1 MTSAPVTSDGSFSI
15 GDYTSAPLRLDM
27 QVRFTNQSPATVFD
41 VMGDPAK
48 IQNWYVLAKDT
59 VVDEQTAEDELQ
71 FEVDFILF
79 GKVREEVML
88 WNPPQR
94 YVYRAFGE
102 HFPFK
107 DYVALIEIEET
118 APNTGILRWQQY
130 FTEIEGEDNQRL
142 HSVILPHLNEV
153 SLQRL
158 ATLINGSDVS
168 VVSHL

>member
-1 MTSAPVTSDGSFSI
+1 MTSASATSDAPFAI

-27 QVRFTNQSPATVFD
+27 QVRFTNRSPATVFD
-41 VMGDPAK
+41 VMGDPAQ
-48 IQNWYVLAKDT
+48 IQNWYVLAKNT

-107 DYVALIEIEET
+107 DYVALIEVEET
-118 APNTGILRWQQY
+118 APNTGVLRWQQY

-142 HSVILPHLNEV
+142 LSVILPHLNEV

-158 ATLINGSDVS
+158 ATMINGSDVS

>member
-1 MTSAPVTSDGSFSI
+1 MTSPPATSEAPFAI
-15 GDYTSAPLRLDM
+15 RDYTSAPLRLDM
-27 QVRFTNQSPATVFD
+27 QVRFTNRSPATVFD
-41 VMGDPAK
+41 VMGDPGQ

-59 VVDEQTAEDELQ
+59 VVDEQTTEDELQ

-102 HFPFK
+102 HFPFR
-107 DYVALIEIEET
+107 DYVALIEVEET
-118 APNTGILRWQQY
+118 APNTGVLRWQQY
-130 FTEIEGEDNQRL
+130 FTEIEGGDNQRL
-142 HSVILPHLNEV
+142 YPVILPHLNEV

>member
-1 MTSAPVTSDGSFSI
+1 MTSAPATSDAPFAI

-27 QVRFTNQSPATVFD
+27 QVRFTNRSPATVFD
-41 VMGDPAK
+41 VMGDPAQ

-107 DYVALIEIEET
+107 DYVALIEVEET
-118 APNTGILRWQQY
+118 APNTGVLRWQQY

-168 VVSHL
+168 VVSYL

>member
-1 MTSAPVTSDGSFSI
+1 MTSASATSDAPFAI

-27 QVRFTNQSPATVFD
+27 QVRYTNQSPASVFD
-41 VMGDPAK
+41 VMGDPAQ

-59 VVDEQTAEDELQ
+59 VVDEQTSEDELQ

-79 GKVREEVML
+79 GKVKEEVML

-107 DYVALIEIEET
+107 DYVALIEVEET
-118 APNTGILRWQQY
+118 APNTGVLRWQQY

>member
-1 MTSAPVTSDGSFSI
+1 MTSAPATCDAPFAI

-41 VMGDPAK
+41 VMGDPAQ

-59 VVDEQTAEDELQ
+59 VVDEQTAEDKLQ

-102 HFPFK
+102 HFPFA
-107 DYVALIEIEET
+107 DYVALIEVEET
-118 APNTGILRWQQY
+118 APNTGVLRWKQF

-142 HSVILPHLNEV
+142 LSVILPHLNEV

-158 ATLINGSDVS
+158 ATMINGSDVS

>member
-1 MTSAPVTSDGSFSI
+1 MTSAPATSDAPFAI

-27 QVRFTNQSPATVFD
+27 QVRFTDRSPATVFD
-41 VMGDPAK
+41 VMGDPAQ
-48 IQNWYVLAKDT
+48 IQNWYVLAKNT

-107 DYVALIEIEET
+107 DYVALIEVEET
-118 APNTGILRWQQY
+118 APNTGVLRWQQY

>member
-1 MTSAPVTSDGSFSI
+1 MTSAPATYDAPFAI

-41 VMGDPAK
+41 VMGDPAQ

-59 VVDEQTAEDELQ
+59 VVDEQTAEDKLQ

-102 HFPFK
+102 HFPFA
-107 DYVALIEIEET
+107 DYVALIEVEET
-118 APNTGILRWQQY
+118 APNTGVLRWQQF

-142 HSVILPHLNEV
+142 LSVILPHLNEV

-158 ATLINGSDVS
+158 ATMINGSDVS

>member
-1 MTSAPVTSDGSFSI
+1 MTSAPATSDARFAI

-41 VMGDPAK
+41 VMGDPAQ

-59 VVDEQTAEDELQ
+59 VVDEQTTEDELQ

-107 DYVALIEIEET
+107 DYVALIEVEET
-118 APNTGILRWQQY
+118 APNTGVLRWQQY

>member
-1 MTSAPVTSDGSFSI
+1 MTSAPATSDTPFAI
-15 GDYTSAPLRLDM
+15 GHYTSAPLRLDM

-41 VMGDPAK
+41 VMGDPAQ

-59 VVDEQTAEDELQ
+59 VVDEQTAEDKLQ

-107 DYVALIEIEET
+107 DYVALIEVEET
-118 APNTGILRWQQY
+118 APNAGVLRWQQY

>member
-1 MTSAPVTSDGSFSI
+1 MTSAPATCDAPFAI

-41 VMGDPAK
+41 VMGDPAQ

-59 VVDEQTAEDELQ
+59 VVDEQTAEDKLQ

-118 APNTGILRWQQY
+118 APNTGVLRWQQF

-142 HSVILPHLNEV
+142 LSVILPHLNEV

-158 ATLINGSDVS
+158 ATMINGSDVS

>member
-1 MTSAPVTSDGSFSI
+1 MTSAPATSDAPFAI

-27 QVRFTNQSPATVFD
+27 QVRFTNQYPATVFD
-41 VMGDPAK
+41 VMGDPAQ

-59 VVDEQTAEDELQ
+59 VVDERTAEDELQ

-107 DYVALIEIEET
+107 DYVALIEVEET
-118 APNTGILRWQQY
+118 APNTGVLRWQQY

-168 VVSHL
+168 VVSYL

>member
-1 MTSAPVTSDGSFSI
+1 MPRLPLGTTPLP
-15 GDYTSAPLRLDM
+15 PLRLDM
-27 QVRFTNQSPATVFD
+27 QVRFTDRSPATVFD
-41 VMGDPAK
+41 VMGDPAQ

-59 VVDEQTAEDELQ
+59 VVDEQTAEDKLQ

-102 HFPFK
+102 HFPFA
-107 DYVALIEIEET
+107 DYVALIEVEET
-118 APNTGILRWQQY
+118 APNTGLLRWQQF

-142 HSVILPHLNEV
+142 LSVILPHLNEV

-158 ATLINGSDVS
+158 ATMINGSDVS

>member
-1 MTSAPVTSDGSFSI
+1 MTSASATSDAPFAI

-27 QVRFTNQSPATVFD
+27 QVRYTNQSPASVFD
-41 VMGDPAK
+41 VMGDPAQ

-59 VVDEQTAEDELQ
+59 VVDEQTSEDELQ

-107 DYVALIEIEET
+107 DYVALIEVEET
-118 APNTGILRWQQY
+118 APNTGVLRWQQY

>member
-1 MTSAPVTSDGSFSI
+1 MTSAPATPDTPFAI

-41 VMGDPAK
+41 VMGDPAQ

-79 GKVREEVML
+79 GKVREEVLL
-88 WNPPQR
+88 WAPPQR

-107 DYVALIEIEET
+107 DYVALIEVEET
-118 APNTGILRWQQY
+118 APNAGVLRWQQY

-158 ATLINGSDVS
+158 ATLINGSDVR

>member
-1 MTSAPVTSDGSFSI
+1 MTSASATSDAPFAI

-41 VMGDPAK
+41 VMGDPAQ

-59 VVDEQTAEDELQ
+59 VVDEQTSEDELQ

-79 GKVREEVML
+79 GKVKEEVML

-107 DYVALIEIEET
+107 DYVALIEVEET
-118 APNTGILRWQQY
+118 APNTGVLRWQQY

>member
-1 MTSAPVTSDGSFSI
+1 MTSAPATSDAPFAI
-15 GDYTSAPLRLDM
+15 VDYTSAPLRLDM

-41 VMGDPAK
+41 VMGDPAQ

-88 WNPPQR
+88 WDPPQR

-107 DYVALIEIEET
+107 NYVALIEIEET
-118 APNTGILRWQQY
+118 APSTGILRWQQY

>member
-1 MTSAPVTSDGSFSI
+1 MTSAPATSDAPFAI

-27 QVRFTNQSPATVFD
+27 QVRFTNRSPATVFD
-41 VMGDPAK
+41 VMGDPAQ
-48 IQNWYVLAKDT
+48 IQNWYVLAKNT

-102 HFPFK
+102 HFPFR
-107 DYVALIEIEET
+107 DYVALIEVEET
-118 APNTGILRWQQY
+118 ATNTGVLRWQQY
-130 FTEIEGEDNQRL
+130 FTEIEGEENQRL

>member
-1 MTSAPVTSDGSFSI
+1 MTSAPATCDAPFAI

-41 VMGDPAK
+41 VMGDPAQ
-48 IQNWYVLAKDT
+48 IQNWYVLAKDI
-59 VVDEQTAEDELQ
+59 VVDEQTAEDKLQ

-107 DYVALIEIEET
+107 DYVALIEVEET
-118 APNTGILRWQQY
+118 APNTGILRWQQF

-142 HSVILPHLNEV
+142 LSVILPHLNEV

-158 ATLINGSDVS
+158 ATMINGSDVS

>member
-1 MTSAPVTSDGSFSI
+1 MTSAPATSDAPFAI

-27 QVRFTNQSPATVFD
+27 QVRFTNQSPATVFG
-41 VMGDPAK
+41 VMGDPAQ
-48 IQNWYVLAKDT
+48 IQNWYVLAKNT

-107 DYVALIEIEET
+107 DYVALIEVEET
-118 APNTGILRWQQY
+118 APNTGVLRWQQY

>member
-1 MTSAPVTSDGSFSI
+1 MTSAPATSDAPFAI

-27 QVRFTNQSPATVFD
+27 QVRFTDRSPATVFD
-41 VMGDPAK
+41 VMGDPAQ

-59 VVDEQTAEDELQ
+59 VVDERTAEDELQ

-107 DYVALIEIEET
+107 DYVALIEVEET
-118 APNTGILRWQQY
+118 APNTGVLRWQQY

>member
-1 MTSAPVTSDGSFSI
+1 MTSAPATSDAPFAI

-27 QVRFTNQSPATVFD
+27 QVRFTNRSPATVFD
-41 VMGDPAK
+41 VMGDPAQ

-59 VVDEQTAEDELQ
+59 MVDEQTAEDELQ

-107 DYVALIEIEET
+107 DYVALIEVEET
-118 APNTGILRWQQY
+118 APNTGVLRWQQY

>member
-1 MTSAPVTSDGSFSI
+1 MTSAPATCDAPFAI

-41 VMGDPAK
+41 VMGDPAQ

-59 VVDEQTAEDELQ
+59 VVDEQTAEDTLQ

-102 HFPFK
+102 HFPFA
-107 DYVALIEIEET
+107 DYVALIEVEET
-118 APNTGILRWQQY
+118 APNTGVLRWQQF

-142 HSVILPHLNEV
+142 LSVILPHLNEV

-158 ATLINGSDVS
+158 ATMINGSDVS

>member
-1 MTSAPVTSDGSFSI
+1 MTSAPATSDPPFAI
-15 GDYTSAPLRLDM
+15 GNYTSAPLQLDM
-27 QVRFTNQSPATVFD
+27 ELRFTNQSPAAVFD
-41 VMGDPAK
+41 VMGDPEQ

-59 VVDEQTAEDELQ
+59 VVDEQTAEKELQ

-102 HFPFK
+102 HFPFR
-107 DYVALIEIEET
+107 DYVALIEIEEQES
-118 APNTGILRWQQY
+118 NTGILRWQQF
-130 FTEIEGEDNQRL
+130 FTHIEGADNQRL
-142 HSVILPHLNEV
+142 LPVILPHLNEV

-158 ATLINGSDVS
+158 AAMINGTDVS
-168 VVSHL
+168 VVSYL

>member
-1 MTSAPVTSDGSFSI
+1 MTSAPATSDAPFAI

-27 QVRFTNQSPATVFD
+27 QVRFTNRSPATVFD
-41 VMGDPAK
+41 VMGDPAQ

-59 VVDEQTAEDELQ
+59 VVDEQTTEDELQ

-88 WNPPQR
+88 WKPPQR

-107 DYVALIEIEET
+107 DYVS
-118 APNTGILRWQQY
+118 LR
-130 FTEIEGEDNQRL
+130 D
-142 HSVILPHLNEV
+142 
-153 SLQRL
+153 
-158 ATLINGSDVS
+158 
-168 VVSHL
+168 

>member
-1 MTSAPVTSDGSFSI
+1 MTSAPATFDAPFAI

-27 QVRFTNQSPATVFD
+27 KVRFTNQSPATVFD
-41 VMGDPAK
+41 VMGDPAQ

-59 VVDEQTAEDELQ
+59 VVDEQTTEDELQ

-107 DYVALIEIEET
+107 DYVALIEVEET
-118 APNTGILRWQQY
+118 APNTGVLRWQQY

>member
-1 MTSAPVTSDGSFSI
+1 MTSVPATSDAPFAI

-41 VMGDPAK
+41 VMGDPAQ

-59 VVDEQTAEDELQ
+59 VVDEQTTEDELQ

-107 DYVALIEIEET
+107 DYVALIEVEET
-118 APNTGILRWQQY
+118 APNTGVLRWQQY
-130 FTEIEGEDNQRL
+130 FTAIEGEDNQRL

>member
-1 MTSAPVTSDGSFSI
+1 MTSASATSDAPFAI

-27 QVRFTNQSPATVFD
+27 QVRYTNQSPASVFD
-41 VMGDPAK
+41 VMGDPAQ

-59 VVDEQTAEDELQ
+59 VVDEQTAEDKLQ

-107 DYVALIEIEET
+107 DYVALIEVEAT
-118 APNTGILRWQQY
+118 APNTGVLRCQEF

-142 HSVILPHLNEV
+142 LSVILPHLNEV

-158 ATLINGSDVS
+158 ATMINGSDVS

>member
-1 MTSAPVTSDGSFSI
+1 MTSAPATCDAPFAI

-41 VMGDPAK
+41 VMGDPAQ

-59 VVDEQTAEDELQ
+59 VVEEQTAEDKLQ

-107 DYVALIEIEET
+107 DYVALIEVEET
-118 APNTGILRWQQY
+118 APNTGVLRWQQF

-142 HSVILPHLNEV
+142 LSVILPHLNEV

-158 ATLINGSDVS
+158 ATMINGSDVS

>member
-1 MTSAPVTSDGSFSI
+1 MTSAPATCDAPFAI
-15 GDYTSAPLRLDM
+15 GDYTCAPLRLDM

-41 VMGDPAK
+41 VMGDPAQ

-59 VVDEQTAEDELQ
+59 VVDEQTAEDKLQ

-102 HFPFK
+102 HFPFA
-107 DYVALIEIEET
+107 DYVALIEVEET
-118 APNTGILRWQQY
+118 APNTGVLRWQQF

-142 HSVILPHLNEV
+142 LSVILPHLNEV

>member
-1 MTSAPVTSDGSFSI
+1 MTSAPATYDAPFAI

-41 VMGDPAK
+41 VMGDPAQ

-59 VVDEQTAEDELQ
+59 VVDEQTAEDTLQ

-102 HFPFK
+102 HFPFA
-107 DYVALIEIEET
+107 DYVALIEVEET
-118 APNTGILRWQQY
+118 APNTGVLRWQQF

-142 HSVILPHLNEV
+142 LSVILPHLNEV

-158 ATLINGSDVS
+158 ATMINGSDVS

>member
-1 MTSAPVTSDGSFSI
+1 MTSASATSDAPFAI

-27 QVRFTNQSPATVFD
+27 QVRFTNRSPATVFD
-41 VMGDPAK
+41 VMGDPAQ

-59 VVDEQTAEDELQ
+59 VVDERTAEDELQ

-118 APNTGILRWQQY
+118 APNTGVLRWQQY